1 MKTTIELPDS
11 LVLQIKLRAIQ
22 EGRKLKDLMAEL
34 LQRGLEAPTP
44 SSTGGPSSLGYD
56 EHSGLRI
63 VKCRDARRLCP
74 ERVAEILLEQ
84 EQEWHGH
91 PG

>member
-22 EGRKLKDLMAEL
+22 EGRKLKDLIAEL
-34 LQRGLEAPTP
+34 LRRGLEAPQ
-44 SSTGGPSSLGYD
+44 SLSGGQPCYLGYD
-56 EHSGLRI
+56 EHSRLPV
-63 VKCRDARRLCP
+63 VKCRDSRPLSP

-84 EQEWHGH
+84 ECSWQHDAG
-91 PG
+91 